1 MVGIGRTLIF
11 VGVVLVLIGVLFT
24 LGGKFPWLGNLP
36 GDIKIE
42 RNGFTFYFPLTS
54 CIVVSAVISLVLY
67 LLRR

>member
-42 RNGFTFYFPLTS
+42 RSGFTFYLPLTS